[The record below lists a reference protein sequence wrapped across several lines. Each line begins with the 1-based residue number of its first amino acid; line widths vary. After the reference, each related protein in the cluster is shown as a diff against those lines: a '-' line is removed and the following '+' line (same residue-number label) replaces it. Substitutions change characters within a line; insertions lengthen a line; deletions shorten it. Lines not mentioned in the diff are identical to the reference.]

1 MKRALIGLALLLALA
16 ATAVPVWRGWR
27 SLDTPLHVGAPVRFK
42 VAPGTRFSRLSA
54 DLASRGIV
62 TAPRAWA
69 LYARWQGAASSIKA
83 GEYEIEP
90 GTTPRGLLEKLVSG
104 QVLLHSL
111 TIVDGWRV
119 QDLLQALRH
128 NPDILATLPDDPPD
142 LMAALGLTGPA
153 EGQFLPE
160 TYRFPSGT
168 RDIELLKQAHAALTR
183 TLGAAW
189 AGRDPGVPLHDAN
202 QLLTMASIVEKESG
216 MPEELPKIAGLY
228 LHRLSI
234 GMRLQ
239 ADPTVIY
246 GLGQG
251 YDGSVHAVD
260 LRTDGPYNTYTRS
273 GLPPTPIALA
283 GAAVINA
290 TARPEKTDALYFVA
304 SPAGDGSHVFS
315 ATLEEHNAA
324 VARYVARMRQKPAE
338 AAR

>member
-16 ATAVPVWRGWR
+16 ATVVPVWRGWR
-27 SLDTPLHVGAPVRFK
+27 SLDTPLRVSAPVRFK

-128 NPDILATLPDDPPD
+128 DPDILTTLPEDPPD

-168 RDIELLKQAHAALTR
+168 
-183 TLGAAW
+183 
-189 AGRDPGVPLHDAN
+189 P
-202 QLLTMASIVEKESG
+202 
-216 MPEELPKIAGLY
+216 
-228 LHRLSI
+228 
-234 GMRLQ
+234 
-239 ADPTVIY
+239 
-246 GLGQG
+246 
-251 YDGSVHAVD
+251 
-260 LRTDGPYNTYTRS
+260 
-273 GLPPTPIALA
+273 
-283 GAAVINA
+283 
-290 TARPEKTDALYFVA
+290 
-304 SPAGDGSHVFS
+304 
-315 ATLEEHNAA
+315 
-324 VARYVARMRQKPAE
+324 
-338 AAR
+338 